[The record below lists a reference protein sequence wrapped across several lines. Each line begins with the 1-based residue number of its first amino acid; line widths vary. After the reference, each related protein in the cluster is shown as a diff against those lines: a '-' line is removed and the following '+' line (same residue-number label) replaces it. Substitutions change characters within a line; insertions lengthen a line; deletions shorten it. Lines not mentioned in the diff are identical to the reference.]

1 MRNRLLFAPMALPER
16 TTGGPT
22 IWSVGYAADEA
33 LGFLRR
39 LAAHGIVQIADIR
52 TNAWS
57 RYQTD
62 FRRGTIERLF
72 SDAGVAYRFFGEG
85 LGGKP
90 DDEERLTDGRPDDGK
105 ILDDPRFEAELTA
118 LIQWAQEAPTAFMCG
133 CGWPQ
138 GCHRG
143 RLLTPALE
151 ARGLLVRH
159 ITPDGRVAD
168 SLAGAELLR
177 TGQASLFD

>member
-1 MRNRLLFAPMALPER
+1 MALPER

-22 IWSVGYAADEA
+22 IWSMGYAADEA
-33 LGFLRR
+33 PGFLRR

-105 ILDDPRFEAELTA
+105 ILDDPRFESELTA
-118 LIQWAQEAPTAFMCG
+118 LIQWAQESPHCVHVRVRLAAGLPPRATADPG
-133 CGWPQ
+133 PGSARAVGAAHHAGWAR
-138 GCHRG
+138 GGFFSRG
-143 RLLTPALE
+143 RTPTH
-151 ARGLLVRH
+151 R
-159 ITPDGRVAD
+159 
-168 SLAGAELLR
+168 AGE
-177 TGQASLFD
+177 SV